1 MGFLGGTSGKE
12 STCQCWG
19 QKTCEFNPW
28 VGKIPWRRA
37 WQLTPVFLPGESMDR
52 GACQATVWGGGVARV
67 TKSQTRL
74 KRLNMHILIS
84 TVYHHSQHPTWPAF
98 WTASVIQKSLGFF
111 KCRQIQVHFA
121 LCYILKYWTLTEFHK
136 FKLEKFTKGIVTEF
150 FCKIN
155 HCFQYE

>member
-1 MGFLGGTSGKE
+1 MALVVKNPPANAGDKRHVSLIPGLGRSPGGGHGNSLQYSCLE
-12 STCQCWG
+12 
-19 QKTCEFNPW
+19 NPW
-28 VGKIPWRRA
+28 
-37 WQLTPVFLPGESMDR
+37 TEEPVRLQS
-52 GACQATVWGGGVARV
+52 GGGVARV